1 MVSVASEPGVTDP
14 SVTEGSDM
22 GWVINCDCGTAV
34 RGQTDDEIVENAQD
48 HAKSKHSLTV
58 TREQALALAERE

>member
-1 MVSVASEPGVTDP
+1 VVSVAPEPGVTRP
-14 SVTEGSDM
+14 ERHGGSDM
-22 GWVINCDCGTAV
+22 GWVINCDCGTAI